1 MAAPLKP
8 VKLAF
13 DDVGKSAGKA
23 AKTIKDEV
31 NPVIQELSQVA
42 GQLGGALVTAFLNGD
57 SAAKALNSTLKSVAA
72 SATDAAI
79 KNLIQG
85 KPTEAAISGGIALA
99 ATVPSRMFGSDD
111 DAVAKPEPVPAKSAN
126 ENRKTNDVCD
136 QPRKA
141 A

>member
-42 GQLGGALVTAFLNGD
+42 GQLGWRAGD
-57 SAAKALNSTLKSVAA
+57 
-72 SATDAAI
+72 
-79 KNLIQG
+79 G
-85 KPTEAAISGGIALA
+85 
-99 ATVPSRMFGSDD
+99 VPER
-111 DAVAKPEPVPAKSAN
+111 
-126 ENRKTNDVCD
+126 
-136 QPRKA
+136 
-141 A
+141 